1 MYRFTW
7 LKVSSVDQST
17 SVIISPCNKAMSR
30 NLNRIG
36 IAPTLVDK
44 LSNAGVIRVSD
55 YYESSLITLMTKCQL
70 NRDEIEEINRLIAG
84 KVAPAPMNGLQIL
97 LSNHETASA
106 ETAVSSS
113 SVPSSSSSSGTG
125 SGNVVTQSP
134 FCVSTGSTGLDALLG
149 GGLPRVG
156 ITEVVGLPGMGE
168 Y

>member
-1 MYRFTW
+1 
-7 LKVSSVDQST
+7 
-17 SVIISPCNKAMSR
+17 MSR

-36 IAPTLVDK
+36 IAPALVDK

-84 KVAPAPMNGLQIL
+84 KVAPAPINGLQIL

-106 ETAVSSS
+106 ETVASSS
-113 SVPSSSSSSGTG
+113 SVPSSSSSGTG

-156 ITEVVGLPGMGE
+156 ITEVVGLPGMGK

>member
-1 MYRFTW
+1 M
-7 LKVSSVDQST
+7 S
-17 SVIISPCNKAMSR
+17 SR

-70 NRDEIEEINRLIAG
+70 NRDEIEDINRLIAG

-97 LSNHETASA
+97 LRNRETASA
-106 ETAVSSS
+106 EIAASSS
-113 SVPSSSSSSGTG
+113 SITSSN
-125 SGNVVTQSP
+125 SGNVVSQSS
-134 FCVSTGSTGLDALLG
+134 FCVSTGSEGLDALLG

-156 ITEVVGLPGMGE
+156 ITEVVGLPGMGKL
-168 Y
+168 YFSRLYVYTLLLT